1 MSAFALKRE
10 YALQLPNSYVDIDRD
25 EMEYVDGGSTSVSR
39 YYDLTGLFHAI
50 LGLGTG
56 AGAVYASVRTL
67 WTVTEL
73 AAKKALKACVSGLW
87 GYATLVYNAA
97 QIALA
102 CTYLNR
108 YRTFSVVTKGIGS
121 VNLFDYV
128 AR

>member
-1 MSAFALKRE
+1 MSTFVLKKE
-10 YALQLPNSYVDIDRD
+10 YALQMPSSYVDIDRD

-39 YYDLTGLFHAI
+39 YYKLDGLFHAI
-50 LGLGTG
+50 LNVGGG
-56 AGAVYASVRTL
+56 AAAVYSRVKTL

-73 AAKKALKACVSGLW
+73 AAKKALKACLSGFW

-97 QIALA
+97 QIALG

-108 YRTFSVVTKGIGS
+108 YGTYSVVSKGIGS
-121 VNLFDYV
+121 CTIFSYV